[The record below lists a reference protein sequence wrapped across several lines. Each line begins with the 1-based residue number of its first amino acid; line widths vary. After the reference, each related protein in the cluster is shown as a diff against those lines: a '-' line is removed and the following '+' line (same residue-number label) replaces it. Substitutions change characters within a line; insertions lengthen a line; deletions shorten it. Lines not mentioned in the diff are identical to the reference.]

1 LVRDLKLF
9 IDGKFVDAENGTII
23 QSINPANGE
32 VVARFSWSTEREA
45 DRAIAAARA
54 AFDHGPWRDF
64 SAADRSNILV
74 KLADLL
80 EGRAEEFAL
89 MEVQDA
95 GALIAKAKTDVLLC
109 TKQLRYFAE
118 MAKRYTAEPTPME
131 GMNRPGRSIYYS
143 AREPLGVC
151 GAIIPW
157 NFPLTMAVW
166 KIAHALATGNTLVLK
181 CAGETPVSAL
191 ELAGLCHETGM
202 PPGVVNVIAGDV
214 EAGHAMVKSP
224 LVDKIAFTGST
235 EVGREIMEVASATLK
250 RVTLECGGKSAN
262 IVLDDA
268 DMEVAV
274 DGSLYATFFHSGQV
288 CESGTRL
295 FLSNP
300 VHDSFVEKMVDKVGK
315 MKLGDP
321 MDPETT
327 VGPVISQKQLDRVLE
342 YIEIGKKEG
351 ATVAVGGQRA
361 TDAGL
366 KNGFFVNPTVFTDV
380 NNDMRVAREEIFGPV
395 LCVLRYGEIEEAV
408 RLANDSIY
416 GLAAGIWSRDTEN
429 AKRLASKLQA
439 GWVWINEWHILS
451 ERAPFGGYKQSGI
464 GRELGEEGLNAY
476 TQIKTLYQDD
486 TKGRGAKPWYN
497 ILVRDE
503 SPAE

>member
-1 LVRDLKLF
+1 
-9 IDGKFVDAENGTII
+9 
-23 QSINPANGE
+23 
-32 VVARFSWSTEREA
+32 
-45 DRAIAAARA
+45 
-54 AFDHGPWRDF
+54 
-64 SAADRSNILV
+64 
-74 KLADLL
+74 
-80 EGRAEEFAL
+80 
-89 MEVQDA
+89 
-95 GALIAKAKTDVLLC
+95 
-109 TKQLRYFAE
+109 
-118 MAKRYTAEPTPME
+118 
-131 GMNRPGRSIYYS
+131 
-143 AREPLGVC
+143 
-151 GAIIPW
+151 
-157 NFPLTMAVW
+157 
-166 KIAHALATGNTLVLK
+166 
-181 CAGETPVSAL
+181 
-191 ELAGLCHETGM
+191 M

-214 EAGHAMVKSP
+214 EAGQAMVKSP

-351 ATVAVGGQRA
+351 ASVAVGGQRA